1 MASTIKVT
9 NINTPDGTGS
19 ITADRPLAGDG
30 NALVGISPRN
40 YIIDGDF
47 TQWPGGTSATTTVNG
62 SYGLPALWD
71 NHNGGTGTGT
81 WERSTDVPTV
91 AQSGHQSAYSML
103 IKCTGTDASVAA
115 GASYGFRYYV
125 TGSDFAHISQQQV
138 TLSFWAKTAAA
149 NSGDTYSFSFR
160 NSANDRTYVH
170 DFSPTSSWTKFTH
183 TFTLDTSGTWLYT
196 EADKGLLINLGLA
209 VGSNFQDSAETW
221 QAGLGMGTSSTSNF
235 TDNTGNE
242 FYISQFGLYLGGSA
256 PTFTSPP
263 ISTVK
268 DQIDYY
274 VQRYDFD
281 SVSDEIVAT
290 GHLWTTTDT
299 HGVGALRREMR
310 TAGTATITSGGS
322 AWQINYDSSHTN
334 MSASLSIVSIGKNTF
349 KFSGAQSAVGVQGE
363 NVIIKRQGTGTASYM
378 LDARH

>member
-19 ITADRPLAGDG
+19 ITADRPLLGEG
-30 NALVGISPRN
+30 SSLTGVSPRN
-40 YIIDGDF
+40 FIIDGDF
-47 TQWPGGTSATTTVNG
+47 TQWPEGTTARTIANA
-62 SYGLPALWD
+62 YGPALMYLQKD
-71 NHNGGTGTGT
+71 GDGAATI
-81 WERSTDVPTV
+81 ERSTDVPTL
-91 AQSGHQSAYSML
+91 AQSSHSSKHSML
-103 IKCTGTDASVAA
+103 IKCTGTDASVAS
-115 GASYGFRYYV
+115 GAYKEVSFRMTGTDYNSIHGKEV
-125 TGSDFAHISQQQV
+125 TI
-138 TLSFWAKTAAA
+138 SFWAKTAAA
-149 NSGDTYSFSFR
+149 NSGDVYCYQINKTGTAWAYLHEFT
-160 NSANDRTYVH
+160 A
-170 DFSPTSSWTKFTH
+170 TSSWQKFTH
-183 TFTLDTSGTWLYT
+183 TVTIDSVATASDETGYVYFGFGLGSTGSTYQGTNNTWNSGWKVGTSGM
-196 EADKGLLINLGLA
+196 N
-209 VGSNFQDSAETW
+209 NFFD
-221 QAGLGMGTSSTSNF
+221 STSN
-235 TDNTGNE
+235 E
-242 FYISQFGLYLGGSA
+242 LYISQHMVTLGSSA
-256 PTFTSPP
+256 PIFTPLP